1 MTDELRERIIA
12 FNRQSAERKTKAED
26 LEEIIR
32 NLAPII
38 GAIRGF
44 LPDAVRQILDKYM

>member
-1 MTDELRERIIA
+1 MTDEMREKIIA
-12 FNRQSAERKTKAED
+12 FNRRNAAQKAKAAD
-26 LEEIIR
+26 LEAIVS